1 MPMRGRIEK
10 GAAEAFV
17 RDWIAAWND
26 RDLDAVLEHYSE
38 DVELH
43 SPRIATV
50 TGREEAFVSGKT
62 ALAAYWRKALED
74 APELNFIL
82 ERVYVG
88 SDAISIAY
96 RNHRGQHA
104 VETLVFDEHGRV
116 RFASVAYD

>member
-1 MPMRGRIEK
+1 CTSGWTMRSRRARRTGQAASREPDMPMRGRIEK

-88 SDAISIAY
+88 
-96 RNHRGQHA
+96 
-104 VETLVFDEHGRV
+104 
-116 RFASVAYD
+116 